1 MNEQALQRL
10 RNSFLA
16 NFNERGEIGAS
27 LSLWERGEEILSLP
41 GGVADVKTRA
51 PWTERTLIP
60 IYSATKPAAASAFL
74 LALHRAGMTPECSV
88 GELWPHFP
96 SPYLSIGDVL
106 SHQAGLASLARQAS
120 IFDLDDCIAA
130 IEQTRPAWLPPQH
143 GYHPHTYGP
152 ILDALMRFLT
162 GKRIGEYWEEE
173 IRRPLDLDFY
183 IGLPES
189 EFYRVGV
196 LYPGR
201 ANPAQLKTP
210 FYEQYLHSGTAIYR
224 AFNSITGLGSVH
236 LMNMPKAW
244 MSASPS
250 SGGLASARGLAMF
263 YQAALGYGKIP
274 LFPVEVRDWLRTP
287 LVQGDDLTL
296 LEVTAFSCG
305 AMCDPLLPDG
315 TPARRL
321 YGDHGF
327 GHTGAGGAHGFA
339 EPCSG
344 MSMGYVMNAMELS
357 VLPGEKTTALAH
369 ALLSGGETAV
379 Q

>member
-1 MNEQALQRL
+1 MTEPTLQRL
-10 RNSFLA
+10 RNAFLA
-16 NFNERGEIGAS
+16 NFDQRGEIGAS
-27 LSLWERGEEILSLP
+27 LSLWQQGEELLSLHA
-41 GGVADVKTRA
+41 GVADVKTGT

-60 IYSATKPAAASAFL
+60 IYSATKPASAAAFL
-74 LALHRAGMTPECSV
+74 LALHRAGMSPECSV
-88 GELWPHFP
+88 GEIWPRFP
-96 SPYLSIGDVL
+96 APYLSIGDVM
-106 SHQAGLASLARQAS
+106 SHQAGLAALSRQAS

-173 IRRPLDLDFY
+173 IRRPLNLDFY
-183 IGLPES
+183 IGLPEA

-201 ANPAQLKTP
+201 ADASRLHSP

-236 LMNMPKAW
+236 LMNMPRAW
-244 MSASPS
+244 TSASPS
-250 SGGLASARGLAMF
+250 SGGVASARGLAMF
-263 YQAALGYGKIP
+263 YQALLGYGHARV
-274 LFPVEVRDWLRTP
+274 FPDDVLAWLATP

-296 LEVTAFSCG
+296 LEETSFSCG
-305 AMCDPLLPDG
+305 AMCDPLQPDG

-339 EPCSG
+339 EPRSG
-344 MSMGYVMNAMELS
+344 ISMGYTMNAMEMS
-357 VLPGEKTTALAH
+357 VLPGKKTTALAH
-369 ALLSGGETAV
+369 AVLLGSDPTGL
-379 Q
+379 